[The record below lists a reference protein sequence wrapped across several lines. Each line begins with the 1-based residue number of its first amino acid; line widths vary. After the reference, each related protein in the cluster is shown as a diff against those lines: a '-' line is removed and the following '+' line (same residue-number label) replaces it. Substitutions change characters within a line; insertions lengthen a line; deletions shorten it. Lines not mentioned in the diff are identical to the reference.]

1 MNHAFLA
8 EVHHTAAFAR
18 SAPLVKMQTAR
29 LDVSDPAI
37 KEAIR
42 KVRSDADPETFL
54 LLGYEGKAKIV
65 LKACGTG
72 NAYACVE
79 DMDESE
85 VSYALLRITGTRD
98 QESKTVKVRRLAAL
112 LCVPLRLVSDLHLP
126 RRLT

>member
-1 MNHAFLA
+1 MCKDSNAS
-8 EVHHTAAFAR
+8 VAR
-18 SAPLVKMQTAR
+18 EPNLSTLVESR
-29 LDVSDPAI
+29 LSSYSSEKERI